1 MTWLDELTLETVIVT
16 TTDDGPSLKGLKR
29 AVYDDGI
36 VLAQAAMLEADSL
49 VVLDGD
55 VFVPREKVLLIQIL
69 SGGG

>member
-1 MTWLDELTLETVIVT
+1 MTWLDDLTLETVIVT
-16 TTDDGPSLKGLKR
+16 TTGDGPSLKGLKR

-55 VFVPREKVLLIQIL
+55 VFVPREKVLLVQIL
-69 SGGG
+69 SGGA